1 MHERLAGL
9 LNQPLCIGNRQ
20 IQKRLV
26 LSPMTQ
32 LGNVAFRELIDGFGG
47 CGLMLSEM
55 CNAKT
60 ISWLF
65 AA

>member
-9 LNQPLCIGNRQ
+9 LNQPLCIGHRQ

-32 LGNVAFRELIDGFGG
+32 LGNVAFREMIDGFS
-47 CGLMLSEM
+47 LLD
-55 CNAKT
+55 
-60 ISWLF
+60 LF
-65 AA
+65 VNQIVPAGIRYQDK

>member
-32 LGNVAFRELIDGFGG
+32 LGNVAFRELPAAFS
-47 CGLMLSEM
+47 LLY
-55 CNAKT
+55 
-60 ISWLF
+60 LF
-65 AA
+65 VNQIVPAGIRYQDK